1 MSSRSFRFALF
12 LGCSL
17 PTAALAQSQPEQ
29 AGSDGREDIIVI
41 ATGQSKA
48 TSASKAETPLVES
61 PQTISVISREEMD
74 VRAVATVADAVAYT
88 AGVQAESFGIDSRT
102 DEITVRGFGAGGF
115 SSNNN
120 FVDGLRLPAAGQ
132 FTRTQFDPFGLQ
144 QVEVLKGPSSVLYGQ
159 TAPGGIINMVS
170 KRPTTDFR
178 GEVMLQAA
186 GFNDLGR
193 WQYTAAGDV
202 SGAINES
209 GTISARLVGLARDG
223 QTQIQKTSNSRYYVS
238 PSITFAPTD
247 RVSWT
252 VLGQYQRDEGGST
265 YQFLPATGTLYES
278 NGRRIALDEYIGE
291 PDFNTFNRDQL
302 LIGSFFRAE
311 INENVTFRS
320 NVRYTHL
327 KTEYQVTVLSG
338 DTLTAAGC
346 ATMLASYPTAFAG
359 CIPGQTI
366 GRRGTQAKG
375 ESDGIALDNQ
385 LQFKF
390 ATGGIRHNVIAGID
404 YFHTDWSHYRDL
416 AVTTGV
422 PTGQVLPLIDIY
434 NPVYR
439 GASYTFTPQ
448 LYYETINDQLGLY
461 AQDQIEIGRLRLSI
475 GGRQD
480 WAYDRTKNVVSGR
493 IYRTRDD
500 DFTWRAGAVYLFDNG
515 LAPYFSYSQSFQPSI
530 GDPATQLY
538 GEPFR
543 PTTGEQYEGG
553 LRFEA
558 PNNRAYVTLGAY
570 QIKQRNV
577 LSTAQLPYPS
587 DSVCVAST
595 CYIQTGEIRMRGIE
609 LEAKAQTRFGVTLI
623 GSASRI
629 WSKITESEVAGE
641 TGNRVPQVPKLM
653 ASAFVDYRFPEGF
666 LNGLGLG
673 GGVRYTGESVGNNL
687 NTLVIPAYTLFDLF
701 LRYDFGRASGQ
712 KDGLSLSLNARNL
725 ANKTYVATCSSVASC
740 FYGSGRT
747 VTARIQYR
755 W

>member
-1 MSSRSFRFALF
+1 MAH
-12 LGCSL
+12 
-17 PTAALAQSQPEQ
+17 AQSEPPQSE
-29 AGSDGREDIIVI
+29 ATRAEILVI

-48 TSASKAETPLVES
+48 TSASKAETPLIES

-132 FTRTQFDPFGLQ
+132 FTRTQFDPFSLQ
-144 QVEVLKGPSSVLYGQ
+144 QVEVLKGPASVLYGQ

-170 KRPTTDFR
+170 KRPTTDFS
-178 GEVMLQAA
+178 GEMMLQAA

-193 WQYTAAGDV
+193 WQYTAAGDI
-202 SGAINES
+202 SGALNAS
-209 GTISARLVGLARDG
+209 GTISARLVGLARGG
-223 QTQIQKTSNSRYYVS
+223 QTQIQKTSNSRYNVS

-252 VLGQYQRDEGGST
+252 LLGQYQRDEGGST
-265 YQFLPATGTLYES
+265 YQFLPATGTLYKS

-291 PDFNTFNRDQL
+291 PDFNQFNRDQL

-311 INENVTFRS
+311 LNDAVTFRS

-327 KTEYQVTVLSG
+327 KTDYQVTVLSG
-338 DTLTAAGC
+338 DTLTEAGC
-346 ATMLASYPTAFAG
+346 TSMLALYPTAFAG

-366 GRRGTQAKG
+366 GRRGTQARG

-390 ATGGIRHNVIAGID
+390 ATGSIRHNLLAGID
-404 YFHTDWSHYRDL
+404 YFYTDWEHYRDL
-416 AVTTGV
+416 ARASGV
-422 PTGQVLPLIDIY
+422 PAGQVLPLIDMY
-434 NPVYR
+434 NPEYR
-439 GASYTFTPQ
+439 GTAGYTFTPQ
-448 LYYETINDQLGLY
+448 LYYQTNNDQLGLY
-461 AQDQIEIGRLRLSI
+461 VQDQLELGRLRVSI

-480 WAYDRTKNVVSGR
+480 WAYDKTKNLVSGKT
-493 IYRTRDD
+493 YKTKDD
-500 DFTWRAGAVYLFDNG
+500 DFAWRAGAVYLLDNG

-530 GDPATQLY
+530 GDPSTQLY
-538 GEPFR
+538 GQPFK

-570 QIKQRNV
+570 QIKQQNV
-577 LSTAQLPYPS
+577 LTTVQTEDIPDDASCTG
-587 DSVCVAST
+587 ST
-595 CYIQTGEIRMRGIE
+595 CYVQTGEVRMRGVE
-609 LEAKAQTRFGVTLI
+609 FEARAQTRFGLTLI
-623 GSASRI
+623 GSASRV
-629 WSKITESEVAGE
+629 WSKITESLVAGE
-641 TGNRVPQVPKLM
+641 AGNHVPQVPKIM
-653 ASAFVDYRFPEGF
+653 ASAFADYRFPEGF
-666 LNGLGLG
+666 LHGFGVG
-673 GGVRYTGESVGNNL
+673 GGVRYTGESVGNNA
-687 NTLVIPAYTLFDLF
+687 NTLVIPDYTLFDLF
-701 LRYDFGRASGQ
+701 LRYDFGRAAGER
-712 KDGLSLSLNARNL
+712 GGPSLSLNARNL
-725 ANKTYVATCSSVASC
+725 MNKTYVATCSSTASC

-747 VTARIQYR
+747 VTARLQYR